1 MRLLARLFGRFRR
14 RRPRIAELDERACY
28 ERLHATNGTEVHVKG
43 RVEVARGE
51 VRRPR
56 LLPHLSGEYLR
67 KCFEQRLASRKSA
80 HV

>member
-1 MRLLARLFGRFRR
+1 VRLLARFFHRFRR
-14 RRPRIAELDERACY
+14 RRARVTELDERACY

-43 RVEVARGE
+43 RVEVAKGE

-56 LLPHLSGEYLR
+56 LLPRLSGEYLR
-67 KCFEQRLASRKSA
+67 KCFEQRLDSRESA

>member
-43 RVEVARGE
+43 RVEVARVE

-56 LLPHLSGEYLR
+56 LLPHLSGEHLR
-67 KCFEQRLASRKSA
+67 KCFEQRLDGRESA